1 MKTRRV
7 SSGIALISLIAGT
20 LCASAQEPQVRTI
33 NRLPIE
39 KKEPLSIVK
48 VEVNG
53 QPVSVIKGFVSD
65 DDWLRSLVI
74 SVKNKSDK
82 LILFA
87 SIQLQFPRATGP
99 QDRFSIAEMSHG
111 NRALPMRPP
120 TEDERQVGIPP
131 GETVEVRL
139 SVQEFVDLR
148 KFLTATGYPANIE
161 KVDFRINE
169 VIFCDDTM
177 WTRGSYCRR
186 DHSDPGTWINLDSVE
201 R

>member
-1 MKTRRV
+1 MRTRWV
-7 SSGIALISLIAGT
+7 PGVTLIALIAGT
-20 LCASAQEPQVRTI
+20 LCVSAQEPQVRTI

-39 KKEPLSIVK
+39 RKEPLSIVK

-53 QPVSVIKGFVSD
+53 QSVSVGKGFVSD

-87 SIQLQFPRATGP
+87 SIQLQFPRATRS
-99 QDRFSIAEMSHG
+99 QDRFSIADMSHG
-111 NRALPMRPP
+111 NWALPMRPP

-148 KFLTATGYPANIE
+148 KFLTATGYPAKTE

-169 VIFCDDTM
+169 VIFGDDTM

-186 DHSDPGTWINLDSVE
+186 DHNDPGTWINVDSVE